1 VAAVAIARVGR
12 RCPETGLS
20 VPECSCKRCL
30 EIMLREFSPD
40 LLAGEMRIT
49 RAADR
54 RSEPGEHREAA

>member
-1 VAAVAIARVGR
+1 M
-12 RCPETGLS
+12 CPETGLS

-49 RAADR
+49 RAADLP